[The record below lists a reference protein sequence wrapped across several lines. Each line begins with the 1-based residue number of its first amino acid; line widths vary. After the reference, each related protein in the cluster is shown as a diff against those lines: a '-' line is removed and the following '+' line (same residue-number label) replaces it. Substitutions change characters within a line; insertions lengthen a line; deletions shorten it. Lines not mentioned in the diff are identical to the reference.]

1 MLQWRYSALPT
12 AKMAALNRPKRGA
25 WLSVEN
31 PTREEVDYLVKNL
44 HIEKGLLL
52 DALDPEEVPRSEFD
66 SGSLYLFLRIPQY
79 INGTLDTF
87 PFLCIIT
94 PKYCCTISHDKL
106 RFLIPSLNETA
117 LVTKNPTLFVLQ
129 LLFLI
134 AETYEKAIT
143 QQNKELFS
151 LRRSIE
157 RITPKQILR
166 FITSEE
172 QMNDLLNSLM
182 RILLALQSVSTHKKI
197 QISAEEKEVLQDVIL
212 EFEQQVVSA
221 KNNLRST
228 KNTHDAYTAIMTNN
242 LNRVIKLFTSL
253 TVILTI
259 PTIVAS
265 FFGMNVTLPLQNHPY
280 AFVVIVITTVTV
292 VGWLLYLFNR
302 NDWL

>member
-1 MLQWRYSALPT
+1 MLQWRYSAHAT
-12 AKMAALNRPKRGA
+12 TKMVTLNRLKRGA

-31 PTREEVDYLVKNL
+31 PTSEEVEYLVNNL
-44 HIEKGLLL
+44 HLEKGLLL
-52 DALDPEEVPRSEFD
+52 DALDPEEVPRCESD
-66 SGSLYLFLRIPQY
+66 NGSLYLFLRIPQY
-79 INGTLDTF
+79 IEGTLDTF
-87 PFLCIIT
+87 PFLCIINS
-94 PKYCCTISHDKL
+94 KYTCTISHDKL
-106 RFLIPSLNETA
+106 SFLIPTLNDAA
-117 LVTKNPTLFVLQ
+117 LVTKKPILFALQ
-129 LLFLI
+129 LLFMI
-134 AETYEKAIT
+134 AATYEKAIT
-143 QQNKELFS
+143 KQNKELFS

-197 QISAEEKEVLQDVIL
+197 QVSADEKEVLQDVIL

-242 LNRVIKLFTSL
+242 LNKVIKLFTSL

-280 AFVVIVITTVTV
+280 AFVVIITTTVAV